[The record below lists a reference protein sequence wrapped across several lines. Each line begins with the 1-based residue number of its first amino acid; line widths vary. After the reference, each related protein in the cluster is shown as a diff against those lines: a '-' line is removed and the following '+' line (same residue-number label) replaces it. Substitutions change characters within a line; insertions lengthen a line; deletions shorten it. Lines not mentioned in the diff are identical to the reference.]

1 LGHRF
6 YIGLTIIWIVFVT
19 ILSLISFEKQTIT
32 SFENSDKIVHFS
44 FYFIMTSL
52 LLKSIKNKRKY
63 KYLIV
68 IVLPFFY
75 GIIIEVLQDSFTQSR
90 KGDLYDVLANSAGI
104 FFAVML
110 NKYFIKRISS
120 SKIKKN

>member
-1 LGHRF
+1 MGHRF
-6 YIGLTIIWIVFVT
+6 YIGLTISWIVFVT
-19 ILSLISFEKQTIT
+19 ILSLISFENQTIT

-52 LLKSIKNKRKY
+52 LLRSIKKKSKY

-75 GIIIEVLQDSFTQSR
+75 GIIIEVLQHSFTQSR
-90 KGDLYDVLANSAGI
+90 KGDFYDVLANSAGI

>member
-1 LGHRF
+1 M
-6 YIGLTIIWIVFVT
+6 IWIVFVT

-90 KGDLYDVLANSAGI
+90 KGDFYDVLANSAGI